1 MWLVALLLCIS
12 GITEAS
18 DGNNQKVVDAKEEEE
33 DVVDDDRLRLFND
46 SRAAGKIAIQVHCV
60 VLSLAETGDHYPI
73 LTRVLAGWLVSKLAA
88 WMADCLE
95 RSLLGKYVCARI
107 VI

>member
-1 MWLVALLLCIS
+1 MWLVALLLCIN

-18 DGNNQKVVDAKEEEE
+18 DGNSQKVVDAKEEE

-46 SRAAGKIAIQVHCV
+46 SRAAGKSAIQVHCV
-60 VLSLAETGDHYPI
+60 VLTLAEAGDHYPI
-73 LTRVLAGWLVSKLAA
+73 LTRVLAGWLVSWLAA